1 MFNAAQAHARNI
13 TVCAARQLWRPRNR
27 LSCAALTRRLQVMSI
42 EFTTTF
48 LVRTKLHRPRVTNG
62 LVPLARA
69 RQSLAY
75 DLDRPLTLVCAPAGF
90 GKTTLLCDWLANA
103 PRPSAWLSLDERDS
117 DLATFL
123 TYLVAA
129 IRTLFPTACT
139 EMQALLQ
146 ATELPPLPVLSAT
159 LSNEID
165 SLADGGL
172 LQAGERFVLAL
183 DDYHRISSQDVHQV
197 LSDLL
202 LHPPRPLHLA
212 LGTRYDPPL
221 PLTTL
226 RARGQLVE
234 IRSGVLRFTGD
245 EVAAFLRQTLQ
256 FAPDQQTVSL
266 VEKRTEGWVAGLRFA
281 ALALNARGSAAQLI
295 PEVSAEN
302 RFAMEYLFSEVL
314 TRLPSA
320 TQAFLMQ
327 TAILERLSGPLCDAL
342 GGEAPSAEAGQ
353 RHLEWLERENIFTVA
368 LDDQGVWYR
377 YHHLFQRLLQGQLAR
392 QYRAEEIAGLHSRA
406 SGWYGANGFI
416 EDALHHALAAGDKRG
431 AAHLV
436 ETHRHATMNHSQFQ
450 RLEQWLHILPPQL
463 IAERPELLMLEAWIM
478 QYRWQL
484 ADLPLHLDRIEA
496 LLAQTPLPEPE
507 EDSLRSEI
515 DALRSYVCFY
525 ATDGKGA
532 LAFAEQ
538 SLQCAPMAHSAVR
551 GFAWMTC
558 IGALQLQGDFRGAQN
573 ALYASL
579 EEDRYHGNT
588 FPISP
593 LIAHCTVGWMAGDL
607 AALQQSALRL
617 QQLAYER
624 NLPGNHAWAH
634 HFLGCAAYQLNDLVS
649 AEREFDS
656 VVSKRRNA
664 HGHAFWQGALGL
676 ASVYLAQGENERAQ
690 TLGVSLQ
697 ASAWEM
703 GSAGAM
709 RDAQALQAFL
719 ALRLGRKAEAQRWA
733 AAYDRSQPLMPM
745 PMFYAAPLLLAKILL
760 DQASP
765 QSFADAESWLSR
777 LHEFVVTTHN
787 TRFQIEVLALEALL
801 HETRGA
807 KTASLDALGQA
818 VRLAEPGSLL
828 RVFLDLGQP
837 MATLLERLGERD
849 DAPGFVHKLLHAFP
863 SPSAPSI
870 TPAPFAGAQGAASG
884 SFAGQTVLIEPL
896 TRREQEVL
904 DLLAQRLT
912 AGEIALQLVVS
923 AKTVKRHTA
932 NIYQKLGVNRRKDAL
947 TAAQA
952 AGLLADR

>member
-1 MFNAAQAHARNI
+1 MS
-13 TVCAARQLWRPRNR
+13 NR
-27 LSCAALTRRLQVMSI
+27 VTNS
-42 EFTTTF
+42 F
-48 LVRTKLHRPRVTNG
+48 LIRTKLHRPRVASG
-62 LVPLARA
+62 LVPLVRA
-69 RQSLAY
+69 RQSLDENA
-75 DLDRPLTLVCAPAGF
+75 DRPLTLVCAPAGF
-90 GKTTLLCDWLANA
+90 GKTTLLCDWLAND

-146 ATELPPLPVLSAT
+146 ATELPPLPVLSAI

-165 SLADGGL
+165 SLADSGL
-172 LQAGERFVLAL
+172 LQPGERFILAL
-183 DDYHRISSQDVHQV
+183 DDYHRISSHEVHQV

-226 RARGQLVE
+226 RACGQLVE

-256 FAPDQQTVSL
+256 FSPDQQTVSL
-266 VEKRTEGWVAGLRFA
+266 VEERTEGWVAGLRFA
-281 ALALNARGSAAQLI
+281 ALALNAKGSAAQPI
-295 PEVSAEN
+295 PDVSADN

-342 GGEAPSAEAGQ
+342 GGEDAIAETGQ

-368 LDDQGVWYR
+368 LDDQGGWYR

-392 QYRAEEIAGLHSRA
+392 NYRTEAIAGLHSRA
-406 SGWYGANGFI
+406 SAWYGANGFI
-416 EDALHHALAAGDKRG
+416 EDALHHALAAGDLRG
-431 AAHLV
+431 AALLV
-436 ETHRHATMNHSQFQ
+436 ETHRHAIMNHSQFQ

-463 IAERPELLMLEAWIM
+463 IAERPGLLMLEGWIM

-484 ADLPLHLDRIEA
+484 ADLPPHLDRIET
-496 LLAQTPLPEPE
+496 LLAQTPRPESE
-507 EDSLRSEI
+507 ENSLRSEI

-532 LAFAEQ
+532 LASATQ
-538 SLQCAPMAHSAVR
+538 ALQRAPMAHSAVR
-551 GFAWMTC
+551 GFAWMTY

-617 QQLAYER
+617 QQLAYDR

-649 AEREFDS
+649 AEREFDA

-690 TLGVSLQ
+690 ALGVSLQ
-697 ASAWEM
+697 ATAWEM

-733 AAYDRSQPLMPM
+733 AAYDRSLPLMPM

-765 QSFADAESWLSR
+765 QSSADVDSWLSR

-787 TRFQIEVLALEALL
+787 TRFHIEVLALQALR
-801 HETRGA
+801 HAMCGEH
-807 KTASLDALGQA
+807 TAALDALAAALQ
-818 VRLAEPGSLL
+818 LAEPGSLL

-837 MATLLERLGERD
+837 MASLLERLVERG
-849 DAPGFVHKLLHAFP
+849 DAPGFGHKVLHAFP
-863 SPSAPSI
+863 ALAARSI
-870 TPAPFAGAQGAASG
+870 TPAPFAGALETASE
-884 SFAGQTVLIEPL
+884 SFAVQTVLVEPL

-904 DLLAQRLT
+904 NLLAQRHT
-912 AGEIALQLVVS
+912 AGEIALQLVIS
-923 AKTVKRHTA
+923 EKTVKRHTA
-932 NIYQKLGVNRRKDAL
+932 NIYQKLGVNRRQDAL
-947 TAAQA
+947 TAARA
-952 AGLLADR
+952 AGILANR